1 MLIEPINIKKISS
14 LLLVAFISYSNTLHT
29 QTTSYIDYQ
38 SPFHPTLSDG
48 PMVVSQNEL
57 SSDVGIEVIKSGGNA
72 VDAAVAV
79 GFSLAVTLPRAGNL
93 GGGGFMLIY
102 LKEQNEILA
111 IDYRGQS
118 PSELE
123 GNQIF
128 GVELPKDYDQANRD
142 IVRYGYKASTVP
154 GTVSGLL
161 LAHAQFG
168 KLPLDEVM
176 KPAIDQAVKGI
187 NVSFDLEQAIASA
200 PQLSWD
206 DESRGIYFNDGKPL
220 QEGSIMQRPDL
231 AKTMTLI
238 SENGSKGFYEGEVA
252 KKIVESMSNN
262 GGNITI
268 EDLQNYKARFSQ
280 PIGVNYRGNKVYTHG
295 PPSGGGIVLLTALK
309 VLEYFDLGQI
319 GNNSAL
325 TYHLLAEALRRG
337 HNNRSHHVGDPS
349 FYNVPYEDLMSDER
363 IREFAKSISLKK
375 ASSAREIKPLEI
387 IQESKNTTHYSIVDE
402 DGNAVSNTY
411 TLGYSF
417 GSGVTIPGT
426 GILMNNQMN
435 NFAYQHGNKKIEGRG
450 ASPGNKY
457 EPGKRPMSTMAPT
470 IVFDENDKLFL
481 ITGSP
486 GGKLIPAAIL
496 RLVTGV
502 IDFDLNI
509 GEATM
514 LPRIHKDW
522 PYRGIDYESNV
533 SSDTL
538 NLLKKIGHKVEPSKT
553 MGSTQSILI
562 IEDKN
567 HGYSDLRRP
576 NAGVSY
582 IE

>member
-1 MLIEPINIKKISS
+1 MKNRF
-14 LLLVAFISYSNTLHT
+14 LLLLATFTLFTNTLYS
-29 QTTSYIDYQ
+29 QTSYIDYQ
-38 SPFHPTLSDG
+38 SPFHPIISDG
-48 PMVVSQNEL
+48 PMVVSQNHL
-57 SSDVGIEVIKSGGNA
+57 SSEVGIEIIKNGGNA

-102 LKEQNEILA
+102 LKDQNEILA

-118 PSELE
+118 PSKLKAD
-123 GNQIF
+123 QIF
-128 GVELPKDYDQANRD
+128 GLELPKEYKNANRD
-142 IVRYGYKASTVP
+142 IVRYGYKASTIP

-161 LAHAQFG
+161 LAHAEFG
-168 KLPLDEVM
+168 KLPLKEVM
-176 KPAIDQAVKGI
+176 KPAIDQAMNGFQ
-187 NVSFDLEQAIASA
+187 VSFDLEQAIGSA

-206 DESRGIYFNDGKPL
+206 DESSKIYLSNGKPL
-220 QEGSIMQRPDL
+220 KEGSVMKRPDL
-231 AKTMTLI
+231 ANTMNLI
-238 SENGSKGFYEGEVA
+238 SENGTRGFYEGEVA
-252 KKIVESMSNN
+252 EKIVTSMAKNDGS
-262 GGNITI
+262 ITI
-268 EDLQNYKARFSQ
+268 DDLQKYKARFSQ
-280 PIGVNYRGNKVYTHG
+280 PIGVNYRGKKVFTHG

-309 VLEYFDLGQI
+309 VLEYFDLGKI
-319 GNNSAL
+319 GSNSAL

-349 FYNVPYEDLMSDER
+349 YYNVPYDDLMADKR
-363 IREFAKSISLKK
+363 IKDFAKSISLKK
-375 ASSAREIKPLEI
+375 ASSAKEIKPLEI
-387 IQESKNTTHYSIVDE
+387 IQESRNTTHYSIIDDE
-402 DGNAVSNTY
+402 GNAVSNTY

-435 NFAYQHGNKKIEGRG
+435 NFAYQYGIKKIEGRG

-470 IVFDENDKLFL
+470 IVFDENDKALL

-514 LPRIHKDW
+514 LPRVHKDW
-522 PYRGIDYESNV
+522 PYRGIDYETNISPD
-533 SSDTL
+533 SL
-538 NLLKKIGHKVEPSKT
+538 NLLKKIGHKIEPSKT
-553 MGSTQSILI
+553 MGSTQSIHI
-562 IEDKN
+562 DKGKN
-567 HGYSDLRRP
+567 HGYADLRRP

-582 IE
+582 MNN